1 MTWPRPSVSGTTTVA
16 TQLSKDPLLA
26 LAERTALVDGL
37 VEQAAGDV
45 LWPAV
50 PAGMA
55 LLAVGGY
62 GRRELF
68 PYSDVDLLLLVESD
82 RLAQQAREPIA
93 TFLQTLWDSQLRL
106 SHSVRTP
113 AECAELHDQNIEL
126 NVSLLDQRFLAGD
139 RLLYARFAERVPR
152 FLHAQREALVRNL
165 ARLTRERHEKYQHT
179 FYHLEPNV
187 KDTPGGLRDYQLVRW
202 LSRLRDAQAPPV
214 DPAFPFLARLRS
226 FLHCRAGRDNNAL
239 TFDAQEEAAEEWRA
253 SCTAAWMRDYFR
265 HARDVY
271 RAAVRE
277 LESSEAQTSSLFT
290 QFKDWRARLSNADF
304 TVSRER
310 VHLRVPHALET
321 DPELALRL
329 FQFVARH
336 GIRPSTETEQRLAA
350 ALPRLQ
356 DWFSVTRPV
365 WPALKEILSL
375 PYAPLALRG
384 MHDTGVLRAVFPEM
398 GRIECLVIRDFY
410 HRYTVD
416 EHTLVT
422 LQVLADLRAARDPA
436 VKRYGDLLS
445 ELDEPAV
452 LYCALLFHDVG
463 KGGEGDEREGDGHA
477 GHAKASLRLTEPALE
492 RIQMPRAEREMAAF
506 LIERHLEM
514 SAQMHSRD
522 PQDPATARDMAQR
535 VGTVER
541 LKALTL
547 LTYADI
553 SAVNPTAMT
562 PWRAQVLWQ
571 LYLSAYTELTHEL
584 QTDRIQSAAY
594 ATPEKQAFL
603 AGLPMR
609 YARTHTAE
617 EIEAHLRLDGV
628 YRQRG
633 VALDLEKLEGAY
645 RLTMLT
651 ADRPFLFASVAG
663 ALASFG
669 LNILKA
675 EAFANQQGTVLDT
688 FTFADPNRMLELN
701 PTEIDR
707 LRNTIERVLLG
718 RLDVRQLLRN
728 RPKPIPPSRSARVPA
743 TISFDSNASES
754 ATLIELVAQDRP
766 GLLYDL
772 ASAISSQGCNIEVVL
787 IDTEAHKAIDV
798 FYVTSDGHKPD
809 AAQLDRL
816 SDALQRACE

>member
-1 MTWPRPSVSGTTTVA
+1 MMWPRPSASGTTIVA

-37 VEQAAGDV
+37 VEKAAGDL
-45 LWPAV
+45 LWPAL

-82 RLAQQAREPIA
+82 RLAQEARGPIA
-93 TFLQTLWDSQLRL
+93 TFLQTLWDSRLRL

-139 RLLYARFAERVPR
+139 RLLYGRFAERLPR
-152 FLHAQREALVRNL
+152 FLHAQREALVSNL

-202 LSRLRDAQAPPV
+202 LSQLRDAEAPPV

-239 TFDAQEEAAEEWRA
+239 TFDAQEEAAEEWQA
-253 SCTAAWMRDYFR
+253 GTAAWMRDYFR

-277 LESSEAQTSSLFT
+277 LESSEAQTSSLFA
-290 QFKDWRARLSNADF
+290 QFKDWRTRLSNADF

-310 VHLRVPHALET
+310 VHLRVPHALEA

-356 DWFSVTRPV
+356 DWFSVSRPV

-398 GRIECLVIRDFY
+398 ARIECLVIRDFY

-422 LQVLADLRAARDPA
+422 LQVLADLRATRDPG
-436 VKRYGDLLS
+436 VKRYGDLLL

-452 LYCALLFHDVG
+452 LYGTLLFHDVG
-463 KGGEGDEREGDGHA
+463 KGDEHA
-477 GHAKASLRLTEPALE
+477 GHVKASLRLAEPALE
-492 RIQMPRAEREMAAF
+492 RIQMPRAQREMAGF
-506 LIERHLEM
+506 LIARHLEM
-514 SAQMHSRD
+514 SAMMHSRD
-522 PQDPATARDMAQR
+522 PHDPATARDMAER

-571 LYLSAYTELTHEL
+571 LYLSTYSELTREL
-584 QTDRIQSAAY
+584 QTDRIQGATY
-594 ATPEKQAFL
+594 ETPEKQAFL
-603 AGLPMR
+603 AGLPTR

-628 YRQRG
+628 CRERG
-633 VALDLEKLEGAY
+633 VALDLEKLDAAY
-645 RLTMLT
+645 RLTLLT
-651 ADRPFLFASVAG
+651 RDRPYLFASVAG
-663 ALASFG
+663 ALSSFG
-669 LNILKA
+669 LNILKV
-675 EAFANQQGTVLDT
+675 EAFANRKRTALDT
-688 FTFADPNRMLELN
+688 FTFADPNRTLELN

-707 LRNTIERVLLG
+707 LRGTIERVLLG
-718 RLDVRQLLRN
+718 RLDVRQLLQN
-728 RPKPIPPSRSARVPA
+728 RPKPTPPSRNARVPA
-743 TISFDSNASES
+743 TVSFDSNASES

-798 FYVTSDGHKPD
+798 FYVTSDGHKLEP
-809 AAQLDRL
+809 AQLDKL
-816 SDALQRACE
+816 GDALRRVCEG

>member
-1 MTWPRPSVSGTTTVA
+1 MIVA
-16 TQLSKDPLLA
+16 TQPSKDPILA
-26 LAERTALVDGL
+26 LAERTASVDL
-37 VEQAAGDV
+37 RVEQSAIDL
-45 LWPAV
+45 LWPRV
-50 PAGMA
+50 PNGMA

-68 PYSDVDLLLLVESD
+68 PFSDVDLLLLVESD
-82 RLAQQAREPIA
+82 RLAQEAREPISA
-93 TFLQTLWDSQLRL
+93 FLQGLWDSRLRL

-139 RLLYARFAERVPR
+139 RLLYSKFAERVPR

-165 ARLTRERHEKYQHT
+165 ARLTHERHEKYQNT

-202 LSRLRDAQAPPV
+202 LSQLRGAEALPTG
-214 DPAFPFLARLRS
+214 PAFPFLARLRS
-226 FLHCRAGRDNNAL
+226 FLHCRSGRDNNAL
-239 TFDAQEEAAEEWRA
+239 TFDAQDEAAEEWHA
-253 SCTAAWMRDYFR
+253 DGTAAWMRDYFR

-271 RAAVRE
+271 RAAVRALE
-277 LESSEAQTSSLFT
+277 LSEAQTSSLFA
-290 QFKDWRARLSNADF
+290 QFKDWRARLSNAEF

-310 VHLRVPHALET
+310 VHLRVPHALEA

-336 GIRPSTETEQRLAA
+336 GIRTAAESEQRLAA
-350 ALPRLQ
+350 VLPALQ
-356 DWFSVTRPV
+356 DWFSVSRPV

-375 PYAPLALRG
+375 PYAPLALHV

-398 GRIECLVIRDFY
+398 AQIECLVIRDFY

-422 LQVLADLRAARDPA
+422 LQVLAGLRGARDPA
-436 VKRYGDLLS
+436 LKRYGDLLS

-452 LYCALLFHDVG
+452 LFCALLFHDVG
-463 KGGEGDEREGDGHA
+463 KGDERTGHVE
-477 GHAKASLRLTEPALE
+477 ASLRLAEPAFE
-492 RIQMPRAEREMAAF
+492 RIQMPRPEREMACF
-506 LIERHLEM
+506 LIGRHLEM
-514 SAQMHSRD
+514 SALMHSRD
-522 PQDPATARDMAQR
+522 LQDPATAREMANR

-553 SAVNPTAMT
+553 SAVNPSAMT

-571 LYLSAYTELTHEL
+571 LYLSTYSELTREL
-584 QTDRIQSAAY
+584 QTDRIQSTSY
-594 ATPEKQAFL
+594 DTPEKQAFL
-603 AGLPMR
+603 AGLPTR
-609 YARTHTAE
+609 YARTHSAE
-617 EIEAHLRLDGV
+617 EIDAHLRLDSIC
-628 YRQRG
+628 RQRG
-633 VALDLEKLEGAY
+633 VALDFEKLEGAY
-645 RLTMLT
+645 RLTLLT
-651 ADRPFLFASVAG
+651 GDRPFLFASVAG
-663 ALASFG
+663 ALSSFG
-669 LNILKA
+669 MNILKA

-688 FTFADPNRMLELN
+688 FTFADPNRTLELN

-707 LRNTIERVLLG
+707 LRSTVERVLLG
-718 RLDVRQLLRN
+718 RLDVRQLLQN
-728 RPKPIPPSRSARVPA
+728 RPKPAPPSRNASIPTTV
-743 TISFDSNASES
+743 SFDSEGSQT
-754 ATLIELVAQDRP
+754 ATLIELVAHDRP

-798 FYVTSDGHKPD
+798 FYVTSDGHKL
-809 AAQLDRL
+809 ASEQLDKL
-816 SDALQRACE
+816 GDALRNACEGL

>member
-1 MTWPRPSVSGTTTVA
+1 MTWPRLSAYGTTIVA
-16 TQLSKDPLLA
+16 TQPSKDPLLA
-26 LAERTALVDGL
+26 LAERTARVDGL
-37 VEQAAGDV
+37 VEQSAADL
-45 LWPAV
+45 LWPRL

-55 LLAVGGY
+55 VLAVGGY

-82 RLAQQAREPIA
+82 RLAQEAREPIS
-93 TFLQTLWDSQLRL
+93 TFLQTLWDSRLRL

-126 NVSLLDQRFLAGD
+126 NVSLLDQRFLTGD
-139 RLLYARFAERVPR
+139 RLLYARFAERLPR

-165 ARLTRERHEKYQHT
+165 ARLTRARHEKYQDT

-202 LSRLRDAQAPPV
+202 LSKLRGAAVPPV

-226 FLHCRAGRDNNAL
+226 FLHCRAGRDNNTL
-239 TFDAQEEAAEEWRA
+239 TFDAQEEAAEEWQA
-253 SCTAAWMRDYFR
+253 AGPAAWMRDYFR
-265 HARDVY
+265 HARNVY

-277 LESSEAQTSSLFT
+277 LESSEAQTSSLFA
-290 QFKDWRARLSNADF
+290 QFKDWRTRLSNADF

-310 VHLRVPHALET
+310 VHLRVPHGLEA

-336 GIRPSTETEQRLAA
+336 GIRPSTETEQRLASV
-350 ALPRLQ
+350 LPRLQ
-356 DWFSVTRPV
+356 DWFSVSRPV

-384 MHDTGVLRAVFPEM
+384 MHDTGVLRAVFFEM
-398 GRIECLVIRDFY
+398 AQIECLVIRDFY

-422 LQVLADLRAARDPA
+422 LQVLAGLRAASDST

-463 KGGEGDEREGDGHA
+463 KGGQHA
-477 GHAKASLRLTEPALE
+477 RHVQASLRLAEPALE
-492 RIQMPRAEREMAAF
+492 RIQMPRPEREVALF
-506 LIERHLEM
+506 LIARHLEM
-514 SAQMHSRD
+514 SALMQSRD
-522 PQDPATARDMAQR
+522 LQDPATARDMAQR

-571 LYLSAYTELTHEL
+571 LYLSTYSELTREL
-584 QTDRIQSAAY
+584 QSDRIQSAAY
-594 ATPEKQAFL
+594 ETPEKQAFL
-603 AGLPMR
+603 AGLPVR
-609 YARTHTAE
+609 YARTHTPE

-628 YRQRG
+628 CRQRG
-633 VALDLEKLEGAY
+633 VALEIEKLETAY
-645 RLTMLT
+645 RLTLLT
-651 ADRPFLFASVAG
+651 GDRPFLFASVAG
-663 ALASFG
+663 ALSSFG

-675 EAFANQQGTVLDT
+675 EAFANRQGTVLDT
-688 FTFADPNRMLELN
+688 FTFSDPNRTLELN

-707 LRNTIERVLLG
+707 LRGTLERVLLG
-718 RLDVRQLLRN
+718 RLDVRQLLQH
-728 RPKPIPPSRSARVPA
+728 RPKPAPPSRNARVLA
-743 TISFDSNASES
+743 TISFDSTASES

-772 ASAISSQGCNIEVVL
+772 ALAISSHGCNIEVVL

-798 FYVTSDGHKPD
+798 FYVTADGQKPEP
-809 AAQLDRL
+809 AQLTKL
-816 SDALQRACE
+816 GDALRRACEG

>member
-1 MTWPRPSVSGTTTVA
+1 MA
-16 TQLSKDPLLA
+16 TQPSKDPLLA
-26 LAERTALVDGL
+26 LAERTARVDGL
-37 VEQAAGDV
+37 VEQSAADL
-45 LWPAV
+45 LWPRL

-55 LLAVGGY
+55 VLAVGGY

-82 RLAQQAREPIA
+82 RLAQEAREPIS
-93 TFLQTLWDSQLRL
+93 TFLQTLWDSRLRL

-139 RLLYARFAERVPR
+139 RLLYARFAERAPR
-152 FLHAQREALVRNL
+152 FLHAQREALVCNL
-165 ARLTRERHEKYQHT
+165 ARLTHERHEKYQDT

-202 LSRLRDAQAPPV
+202 LSKLRGAAVPPV

-226 FLHCRAGRDNNAL
+226 FLHCRAGRDNNTL
-239 TFDAQEEAAEEWRA
+239 TFDAQEEAAEEWQA
-253 SCTAAWMRDYFR
+253 AGPAAWMRDYFR
-265 HARDVY
+265 HARNVY

-277 LESSEAQTSSLFT
+277 LESSEAQTSSLFA
-290 QFKDWRARLSNADF
+290 QFKDWRTRLSNADF

-310 VHLRVPHALET
+310 VHLRVPHGLEA

-336 GIRPSTETEQRLAA
+336 GIRPSTETEQRLASV
-350 ALPRLQ
+350 LPRLQ
-356 DWFSVTRPV
+356 DWFSVSRPV

-384 MHDTGVLRAVFPEM
+384 MHDTGVLRAVFFEM
-398 GRIECLVIRDFY
+398 AQIECLVIRDFY

-422 LQVLADLRAARDPA
+422 LQVLAGLRAASDST

-463 KGGEGDEREGDGHA
+463 KGGQHA
-477 GHAKASLRLTEPALE
+477 RHVQASLRLAEPALE
-492 RIQMPRAEREMAAF
+492 RIQMPRPEREVALF
-506 LIERHLEM
+506 LIARHLEM
-514 SAQMHSRD
+514 SALMQSRD
-522 PQDPATARDMAQR
+522 LQDPATARDMAQR

-571 LYLSAYTELTHEL
+571 LYLSTYSELTREL
-584 QTDRIQSAAY
+584 QSDRIQSATY
-594 ATPEKQAFL
+594 ETPEKQAFL
-603 AGLPMR
+603 AGLPVR
-609 YARTHTAE
+609 YARTHTPE

-628 YRQRG
+628 CRQRG
-633 VALDLEKLEGAY
+633 VALEIEKLETAY
-645 RLTMLT
+645 RLTLLT
-651 ADRPFLFASVAG
+651 GDRPFLFASVAG
-663 ALASFG
+663 ALSSFG

-675 EAFANQQGTVLDT
+675 EAFANRQGTVLDT
-688 FTFADPNRMLELN
+688 FTFSDPNRTLELN

-707 LRNTIERVLLG
+707 LRGTLERVLLG
-718 RLDVRQLLRN
+718 RLDVRQLLQH
-728 RPKPIPPSRSARVPA
+728 RPKPAPPSRNARVLA
-743 TISFDSNASES
+743 TISFDSTASES

-772 ASAISSQGCNIEVVL
+772 ALAISSHGCNIEVVL

-798 FYVTSDGHKPD
+798 FYVTADGQKPEP
-809 AAQLDRL
+809 AQLTKL
-816 SDALQRACE
+816 GDALRRACEG

>member
-1 MTWPRPSVSGTTTVA
+1 MA
-16 TQLSKDPLLA
+16 TPLSKDSLLA
-26 LAERTALVDGL
+26 LAERTSMVDGL
-37 VEQAAGDV
+37 VEKSAGDL
-45 LWPAV
+45 LWPALPV
-50 PAGMA
+50 GMA
-55 LLAVGGY
+55 LLAIGGY

-82 RLAQQAREPIA
+82 RLAQQAREPISA
-93 TFLQTLWDSQLRL
+93 FLQTLWDSRLRL

-139 RLLYARFAERVPR
+139 RMLYARFAERLPR
-152 FLHAQREALVRNL
+152 FLHAQRESLVRNL
-165 ARLTRERHEKYQHT
+165 ARLTRDRHAKYQNT

-202 LSRLRDAQAPPV
+202 LSQLRDMAPPPV

-226 FLHCRAGRDNNAL
+226 FLHCRFGRDNNAL
-239 TFDAQEEAAEEWRA
+239 TFDAQDEAAEEWHA
-253 SCTAAWMRDYFR
+253 SGTADWMREYFR
-265 HARDVY
+265 HARNVY
-271 RAAVRE
+271 RAALRE

-310 VHLRVPHALET
+310 VHLRVPHALEA

-336 GIRPSTETEQRLAA
+336 GIRASTETEQRLTA
-350 ALPRLQ
+350 ALPVLQ
-356 DWFSVTRPV
+356 DWFSVSRPT
-365 WPALKEILSL
+365 WPAIKEILSL
-375 PYAPLALRG
+375 PYAPMALHD

-398 GRIECLVIRDFY
+398 AQIECLVIRDFY

-422 LQVLADLRAARDPA
+422 LQVLAGLRAARDPA
-436 VKRYGDLLS
+436 AKRFGDLLS

-463 KGGEGDEREGDGHA
+463 KGGEHTGHVE
-477 GHAKASLRLTEPALE
+477 ASLRLAEPALE
-492 RIQMPRAEREMAAF
+492 RIQMPRAEREMASF
-506 LIERHLEM
+506 LIARHLEM
-514 SAQMHSRD
+514 SALMHSRD
-522 PQDPATARDMAQR
+522 LHDPATAGDMAQR

-553 SAVNPTAMT
+553 SAVNPNAMT
-562 PWRAQVLWQ
+562 PWRAQLLWQ
-571 LYLSAYTELTHEL
+571 LYLSTYSELTREL

-594 ATPEKQAFL
+594 DTPEKQAFL
-603 AGLPMR
+603 AGLPVR

-628 YRQRG
+628 CRARG
-633 VALDLEKLEGAY
+633 VALHLEKLDAAY
-645 RLTMLT
+645 RLTLL
-651 ADRPFLFASVAG
+651 AVDRPFLFASVAG
-663 ALASFG
+663 ALSSFG

-675 EAFANQQGTVLDT
+675 EAFANQQGTALDT
-688 FTFADPNRMLELN
+688 FTFADSSRTLELN
-701 PTEIDR
+701 PSEVDR
-707 LRNTIERVLLG
+707 LRSTIERVLLG
-718 RLDVRQLLRN
+718 RLDVRQLLHH
-728 RPKPIPPSRSARVPA
+728 RPKPAPPSRNAGIA
-743 TISFDSNASES
+743 TSISFDSNASDS

-772 ASAISSQGCNIEVVL
+772 ASAISSQDCNIEVVL

-798 FYVTSDGHKPD
+798 FYITSDGHKLAPE
-809 AAQLDRL
+809 QLDKL
-816 SDALQRACE
+816 GDALRRACEG